1 MKFITTSLIF
11 LFFASTIFA
20 QKFATVISSDNIAW
34 LRDFTVITT
43 EGDTIFGKKLSSYS
57 EANGRLKAFALK
69 DEEGTK
75 HKFNSN
81 NVVSVVA
88 KLTKFGKAA
97 TIGDNAT
104 KSIQSAV
111 TTDYAGIVEQNLVRF
126 NSVVY
131 NKKGKKAIL
140 QLVNYGFDQKLK
152 IYPDPNSESGITTIN
167 DVAVSGGILKDYFI
181 VKGEQTF
188 KVNKKTYKKLF
199 DTIYD
204 NCSELDNNPKSVS
217 ITNICED
224 VLQFNALCK

>member
-1 MKFITTSLIF
+1 MKFITTSLLF
-11 LFFASTIFA
+11 LFLSATIFA

-57 EANGRLKAFALK
+57 EANGRLKAFTLK

-217 ITNICED
+217 INNICED